1 MNSLIIIDYG
11 VGNLFGL
18 KQACLTAGLNPVV
31 TSDKKKISDAK
42 GLILPGV
49 GSFNSAIEMLKTLEI
64 LENIKNFA
72 NSGKTLL
79 GLCLG
84 MQLLLDK
91 SVEFGEHKGLG
102 LIPGNVEY
110 LGDSFKKQNNVK
122 SPHMGW
128 NIVEIKEEYR
138 NEKIFQSLPKEFDAY
153 FAHSYWLK
161 SATKNYVFTET
172 KYNDV
177 RFCSAIKKNNII
189 GFQFHPENS
198 GSVGIQLLKNIF
210 SN

>member
-1 MNSLIIIDYG
+1 MNSLVIIDYG

-18 KQACLTAGLNPVV
+18 KQACLAAGLNPVV
-31 TSDKKKISDAK
+31 TSDKKKIYDAK

-49 GSFNSAIEMLKTLEI
+49 GSFSSAIEMLKTLEI
-64 LENIKNFA
+64 FESIINFA

-91 SVEFGEHKGLG
+91 SVEFGENKGLG
-102 LIPGNVEY
+102 LIPGNIEY
-110 LGDSFKKQNNVK
+110 LGDSFKKEDNVK
-122 SPHMGW
+122 IPHMGW
-128 NIVEIKEEYR
+128 NTVKVKEEYN
-138 NEKIFQSLPKEFDAY
+138 NEIIFQSLPKEFDVY

-161 SATKNYVFTET
+161 PPTKKYVFTET
-172 KYNDV
+172 KYFNV
-177 RFCSAIKKNNII
+177 KFCSAIKKNNII

-198 GSVGIQLLKNIF
+198 GSVGVQLLKNIF
-210 SN
+210 KG

>member
-1 MNSLIIIDYG
+1 MNSLVIIDYG

-18 KQACLTAGLNPVV
+18 NQACLAAGLNPVV
-31 TSDKKKISDAK
+31 TNNRKKISAAK

-49 GSFNSAIEMLKTLEI
+49 GSFGSAIGMLRTLEI
-64 LENIKNFA
+64 FESIINFA

-91 SVEFGEHKGLG
+91 SVEFGENKGLG

-110 LGDSFKKQNNVK
+110 LGNSFRKEKKVK
-122 SPHMGW
+122 IPHMGW
-128 NIVEIKEEYR
+128 NTIKIKEEYSD
-138 NEKIFQSLPKEFDAY
+138 EKIFQSLPKEFDVY

-161 SATKNYVFTET
+161 SPIKEYVFTET
-172 KYNDV
+172 KYADIK
-177 RFCSAIKKNNII
+177 FCSAIKKNNII

-198 GSVGIQLLKNIF
+198 GAVGVQLLKNIF
-210 SN
+210 EN

>member
-1 MNSLIIIDYG
+1 MNSLVIVDYG

-31 TSDKKKISDAK
+31 TNDKKKISEAK

-49 GSFNSAIEMLKTLEI
+49 GSFSPAIEMLKTLEI
-64 LENIKNFA
+64 IENIRNFA
-72 NSGKTLL
+72 SSGKTLL

-102 LIPGNVEY
+102 LISGNVEY
-110 LGDSFKKQNNVK
+110 LGDSLKNRNNVK
-122 SPHMGW
+122 IPHMGW
-128 NIVEIKEEYR
+128 NTVKIKGEHTSER
-138 NEKIFQSLPKEFDAY
+138 IFESLPKEFDVY
-153 FAHSYWLK
+153 FAHSFWIK
-161 SATKNYVFTET
+161 SLIKDYVFAETE
-172 KYNDV
+172 YADV
-177 RFCSAIKKNNII
+177 KFCSAIKKNNII

-198 GSVGIQLLKNIF
+198 GLVGIQLLKNIF
-210 SN
+210 GN

>member
-1 MNSLIIIDYG
+1 MNSLVIIDYG
-11 VGNLFGL
+11 AGNLFGL

-31 TSDKKKISDAK
+31 TNNKRKISEAK

-49 GSFNSAIEMLKTLEI
+49 GSFNPAIEMLKTLEI
-64 LENIKNFA
+64 IESIRSFA
-72 NSGKTLL
+72 SSGKTLL

-91 SVEFGEHKGLG
+91 SAEFGEHEGLG

-110 LGDSFKKQNNVK
+110 LGDSFKKRSDVK
-122 SPHMGW
+122 IPHMGW
-128 NIVEIKEEYR
+128 NTIKIKDK
-138 NEKIFQSLPKEFDAY
+138 NTDEKVFQSLPKEFDVY

-161 SATKNYVFTET
+161 SSVKDYVFTET
-172 KYNDV
+172 KYADV
-177 RFCSAIKKNNII
+177 KFCSAIKKNNII

-198 GSVGIQLLKNIF
+198 GSVGIKLLKNIF
-210 SN
+210 GN

>member
-1 MNSLIIIDYG
+1 MNSLVIIDYG

-18 KQACLTAGLNPVV
+18 KQACLAAGLNPVV
-31 TSDKKKISDAK
+31 TSDKKKIYDAK

-49 GSFNSAIEMLKTLEI
+49 GSFGSAIEMLKTLEI
-64 LENIKNFA
+64 FESIINFA

-91 SVEFGEHKGLG
+91 SVEFGENKGLG
-102 LIPGNVEY
+102 LIPGNIEY
-110 LGDSFKKQNNVK
+110 LGDSFKKEDNVK
-122 SPHMGW
+122 IPHMGW
-128 NIVEIKEEYR
+128 NTVKVKEEHN
-138 NEKIFQSLPKEFDAY
+138 NEIIFQSLPEEFDVY

-161 SATKNYVFTET
+161 SPTKKYVFTET
-172 KYNDV
+172 KYSDV
-177 RFCSAIKKNNII
+177 KFCSAIKKNNII

-198 GSVGIQLLKNIF
+198 GSVGVQLLKNIF
-210 SN
+210 KG

>member
-1 MNSLIIIDYG
+1 MSSIVIVDYG

-18 KQACLTAGLNPVV
+18 KQACLAADLNPVV
-31 TSDKKKISDAK
+31 TSNKKKISEAK

-64 LENIKNFA
+64 IESIKNFA

-110 LGDSFKKQNNVK
+110 LGDSFKEQNNVK
-122 SPHMGW
+122 IPHMGW
-128 NIVEIKEEYR
+128 NTVKIKGEY
-138 NEKIFQSLPKEFDAY
+138 NDEKIFQSLPKEFDVY
-153 FAHSYWLK
+153 FAHSYWVK
-161 SATKNYVFTET
+161 SSIKDYVFAET
-172 KYNDV
+172 KYADV
-177 RFCSAIKKNNII
+177 KFYSGIKKNNII

-198 GSVGIQLLKNIF
+198 GLVGIKLLKNIF
-210 SN
+210 GS

>member
-1 MNSLIIIDYG
+1 MSSIVIVDYG

-18 KQACLTAGLNPVV
+18 KQACLAADLNPVV
-31 TSDKKKISDAK
+31 TSNKKKISEAK

-64 LENIKNFA
+64 IESIKNFA

-122 SPHMGW
+122 IPHMGW
-128 NIVEIKEEYR
+128 NTVKIKEKY
-138 NEKIFQSLPKEFDAY
+138 NDEKFFKFLPKEFDVY
-153 FAHSYWLK
+153 FAHSYWVK
-161 SATKNYVFTET
+161 S
-172 KYNDV
+172 
-177 RFCSAIKKNNII
+177 SIKVALIV
-189 GFQFHPENS
+189 P
-198 GSVGIQLLKNIF
+198 
-210 SN
+210 